1 MDLPVY
7 ELTLA
12 EIEQGIDATA
22 LVENPAIQRNW
33 MAFNEVKQFK
43 FETHDQ
49 EKQILA
55 GALIV
60 ADFPMYRNVK
70 GKEFYVKFTGNT
82 IEQLAD
88 RMVLNDKL
96 RSFNIEHDANKSVP
110 DLHIQQMFIIDSKKG
125 INTPLGMET
134 LPDGSLFAFVKV
146 NNKQIWDDYVKTG
159 IVKGFSIEGNF
170 DIDLTLKHQENEE
183 NNKKTSIKMNIQKL
197 KEDFNNL
204 LTKFGGDEKE
214 YYDPKQYSEAT
225 TELKSATLTDGT
237 IIKYEGELAEGVI
250 VTLEDGTP
258 APDGEHT
265 TSEGIVISV
274 LDGKVI
280 AVAQPMTE
288 QEMKVKELE
297 ETKTKLESEI
307 ESLKSQFANQKTE
320 IETKFSAE
328 ILKLKDANKELVEL
342 TKEFIANESKHEFK
356 EQEAKP
362 KTHVDGLA
370 KVFEYNRKQNNK
382 K

>member
-12 EIEQGIDATA
+12 ELEQGIDATA

-43 FETHDQ
+43 FETHDT

-70 GKEFYVKFTGNT
+70 GKEFYVKFSGST

-96 RSFNIEHDANKSVP
+96 RSFNIEHDSNKSVP
-110 DLHIQQMFIIDSKKG
+110 DLHIQQMFIIDSKRG

-146 NNKQIWDDYVKTG
+146 NNKQIWDEYVKTG

-170 DIDLTLKHQENEE
+170 DIDLALKHQETDELTKLINE
-183 NNKKTSIKMNIQKL
+183 NMNL
-197 KEDFNNL
+197 KEKLEAFL
-204 LTKFGGDEKE
+204 AKFEGEQAPE
-214 YYDPKQYSEAT
+214 TPQT
-225 TELKSATLTDGT
+225 TELTSATLTDGT
-237 IIKYEGELAEGVI
+237 IIMYEGELAEGTI

-265 TSEGIVISV
+265 TAEGIVISV
-274 LDGKVI
+274 LDGTVI

-328 ILKLKDANKELVEL
+328 ISKLKDANKELVEL

-356 EQEAKP
+356 QQEAKP

-370 KVFEYNRKQNNK
+370 KIFDFNRKQNNK

>member
-12 EIEQGIDATA
+12 EIEQGIDAIA

-33 MAFNEVKQFK
+33 MAFNGDKQYK
-43 FETHDQ
+43 FATHDQ

-55 GALIV
+55 GALFV
-60 ADFPMYRNVK
+60 PDFAMYRNYK
-70 GKEFYVKFTGNT
+70 GKEFFVKASSET
-82 IEQLAD
+82 IELMLD

-96 RSFNIEHDANKSVP
+96 KSFNIEHDSNNNTP
-110 DLHIQQMFIIDSKKG
+110 YLHIQQMFIIDSKRG

-146 NNKQIWDDYVKTG
+146 NNKQIWDEYVKTG

-170 DIDLTLKHQENEE
+170 EIDLALKHQETDELTKLINE
-183 NNKKTSIKMNIQKL
+183 NMNL
-197 KEDFNNL
+197 KEKLEAFL
-204 LTKFGGDEKE
+204 AKFEGEQAPE
-214 YYDPKQYSEAT
+214 TPQT

-237 IIKYEGELAEGVI
+237 VISYEGELAEGTI

-265 TSEGIVISV
+265 TAEGIVISV

-307 ESLKSQFANQKTE
+307 ESLKSQFATEKTA

-328 ILKLKDANKELVEL
+328 ISKLKEANTELINL
-342 TKEFIANESKHEFK
+342 TKNYIAEETKHEFTQ
-356 EQEAKP
+356 QEAKP

>member
-12 EIEQGIDATA
+12 EIEQGVDATA

-33 MAFNEVKQFK
+33 MAFNEAKQFK
-43 FETHDQ
+43 FETHDT

-70 GKEFYVKFTGNT
+70 GKEFYVKFSGNT

-170 DIDLTLKHQENEE
+170 DIDLALKHQETDELTKLINE
-183 NNKKTSIKMNIQKL
+183 NMNL
-197 KEDFNNL
+197 KERFEAL
-204 LTKFGGDEKE
+204 LAKFEAE
-214 YYDPKQYSEAT
+214 PAPQPKPIE

-265 TSEGIVISV
+265 TQEGVVISV

-280 AVAQPMTE
+280 AVAQPMLE

-307 ESLKSQFANQKTE
+307 ASLKSQFATQKTE
-320 IETKFSAE
+320 IETKFSSE
-328 ILKLKDANKELVEL
+328 ISKLKEANKELVEL

-356 EQEAKP
+356 KQEEAKP
-362 KTHVDGLA
+362 KTHVEGLS
-370 KVFEYNRKQNNK
+370 KIFDFNRKQNNK